1 MKKTLHNNQ
10 TSRGNHESYE
20 AHESVKGKN
29 WVKLE
34 DGSIAPM
41 PRIHPVG
48 REASDELAL
57 SEAIV
62 GLK

>member
-1 MKKTLHNNQ
+1 MNKALHNKQ

-20 AHESVKGKN
+20 AHEPVKGKN
-29 WVKLE
+29 WVKLN
-34 DGSIAPM
+34 DGTIAPM

-57 SEAIV
+57 SEAVI